1 MCLGSVFARGPG
13 FEITNPMNQA
23 WFANTPVHLPC
34 VNGNEPQS
42 VKQESLAIMSINAS
56 KSNHKRAGFN
66 SEMQNIFLISV
77 KSKTYQYY
85 SIG

>member
-13 FEITNPMNQA
+13 LEITNPMNQA

-42 VKQESLAIMSINAS
+42 VKQESLAIISINAS

-66 SEMQNIFLISV
+66 SEMQNIVLISV
-77 KSKTYQYY
+77 KSKTYHYY